1 MTTII
6 SNNKLS
12 KLFICRKFVTTNS
25 FQSDNNRAQKKNAD
39 QRRSFS
45 TEEKK
50 IYHRDARNCLVSGK
64 VNNET
69 QKYIFLRE

>member
-25 FQSDNNRAQKKNAD
+25 FESDNNRAQKKMPIKGEVSA
-39 QRRSFS
+39 Q
-45 TEEKK
+45 KK
-50 IYHRDARNCLVSGK
+50 YIIGMQEIALLSGK
-64 VNNET
+64 INNET